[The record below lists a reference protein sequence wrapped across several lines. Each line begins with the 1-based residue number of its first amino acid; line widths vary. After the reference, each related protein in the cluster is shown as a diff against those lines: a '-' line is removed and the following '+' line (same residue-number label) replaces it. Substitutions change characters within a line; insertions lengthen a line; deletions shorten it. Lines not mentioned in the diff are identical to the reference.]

1 MAESANKIKR
11 ALISVSD
18 KSGIVDLANA
28 LVNQFNIEIIST
40 GGTLKELVEAGVPA
54 IEVSSFTGF
63 PEMMDGRVKTLHPK
77 VHGGILARRD
87 LDQEVMQE
95 NDILPIDLVV
105 VNLYPFA
112 ETIAK
117 ENVSLEMAIEN
128 IDIGGPSMVRSSAK
142 NNKYVSIVVDPK
154 DYLPVLDEMKKN
166 EGALSQETRSSLA
179 RKAFEHTASYDSTI
193 ASYLSS
199 LGSEDFPSSIFGKY
213 KIKEQMRYGENPHQK
228 AAFYIEDTKIK
239 TGLGNAIQIQ
249 GKQLSYNNIA
259 DTDAAI
265 ECVRT
270 FKEPSCVIV
279 KHANP
284 CGVASSDKDITEAY
298 QNAFESDPTSAF
310 GGIIAINRKLDG
322 KTALRINDNQFVE
335 VIVAPGIDEEAKEVL
350 AKKENIRLLDLQ
362 TMDDSVRGYKFMSV
376 TDGLLMQETDN
387 GQISEKDFK
396 IVTKRQPTKEE
407 IKDCLFAW
415 KVCKFVK
422 SNAIIFA
429 KDNQTIGIGAGQ
441 MSRIDST
448 QIAASKAKE
457 RGFET
462 KGCSMASDAFFPF
475 RDGIDAAT
483 AMGIS
488 SIIQPGGSIR
498 DDEVIEAADEANVAM
513 IFTGMRH
520 FRH

>member
-28 LVNQFNIEIIST
+28 LVNQFNIEFIST

-362 TMDDSVRGYKFMSV
+362 TMDDPVQGYKFMSV

>member
-54 IEVSSFTGF
+54 IEISSFTGF
-63 PEMMDGRVKTLHPK
+63 PEIMDGRVKTLHPK

-87 LDQEVMQE
+87 LDQKVMQE

-117 ENVSLEMAIEN
+117 ENVTLEMAIEN

-166 EGALSQETRSSLA
+166 DGALTQETRSSLA

-284 CGVASSDKDITEAY
+284 CGVASSDKDITQAY

-362 TMDDSVRGYKFMSV
+362 TMDDPVRGYKFMSV

-396 IVTKRQPTKEE
+396 IVSKRQPTKEE

>member
-117 ENVSLEMAIEN
+117 ENVTLEMAIEN

-166 EGALSQETRSSLA
+166 DGALTQETRSSLA

-228 AAFYIEDTKIK
+228 AAFYIEDSKIK

-284 CGVASSDKDITEAY
+284 CGVASSGKDIAEAY

-362 TMDDSVRGYKFMSV
+362 TMDDPVQGYKFMSV

-396 IVTKRQPTKEE
+396 IVSKRQPTKEE

>member
-54 IEVSSFTGF
+54 IEISSFTGF

-117 ENVSLEMAIEN
+117 ENVTLEMAIEN

-154 DYLPVLDEMKKN
+154 DYLSVLDEMKKN

-362 TMDDSVRGYKFMSV
+362 TMDDPVRGYKFMSV

-396 IVTKRQPTKEE
+396 IVSKRQPTKEE

>member
-117 ENVSLEMAIEN
+117 ENVTLEMAIEN

-166 EGALSQETRSSLA
+166 DSALTQETRSSLA

-199 LGSEDFPSSIFGKY
+199 LGSEDFPTSIFGKY

-284 CGVASSDKDITEAY
+284 CGVASSNKDITEAY

-362 TMDDSVRGYKFMSV
+362 TMDDPVRGYKFMSV

-396 IVTKRQPTKEE
+396 IVSKRQPTKEE

>member
-54 IEVSSFTGF
+54 TEVSSFTGF

-117 ENVSLEMAIEN
+117 ENVTLEMAIEH

-154 DYLPVLDEMKKN
+154 DYLSVLDEMKKN
-166 EGALSQETRSSLA
+166 DGALTQETRSSLA
-179 RKAFEHTASYDSTI
+179 RKAFEHTANYDSTI

-362 TMDDSVRGYKFMSV
+362 TMDDPVRGYKFMSV

-396 IVTKRQPTKEE
+396 IVSKRQPTKEE

>member
-117 ENVSLEMAIEN
+117 ENVTLEMAIEN

-154 DYLPVLDEMKKN
+154 DYLSVLDEMKKN

-179 RKAFEHTASYDSTI
+179 RKAFEHTANYDSTI

-228 AAFYIEDTKIK
+228 AAFYIEDSKIK

-284 CGVASSDKDITEAY
+284 CGVASSNKNITEAY

-362 TMDDSVRGYKFMSV
+362 TMDDPVRGYKFMSV

-396 IVTKRQPTKEE
+396 IVSKRQPTKEE

>member
-166 EGALSQETRSSLA
+166 DGALTQETRSSLA

-362 TMDDSVRGYKFMSV
+362 TMDDPVRGYKFMSV

>member
-117 ENVSLEMAIEN
+117 ENVTLEMAIEN

-166 EGALSQETRSSLA
+166 DGALTQETRSSLA

-199 LGSEDFPSSIFGKY
+199 LGSEDFPTSIFGKY

-228 AAFYIEDTKIK
+228 AAFYIEDSKIK

-362 TMDDSVRGYKFMSV
+362 TMDDPVRGYKFMSV

-498 DDEVIEAADEANVAM
+498 DDEVIEASDEANVAM